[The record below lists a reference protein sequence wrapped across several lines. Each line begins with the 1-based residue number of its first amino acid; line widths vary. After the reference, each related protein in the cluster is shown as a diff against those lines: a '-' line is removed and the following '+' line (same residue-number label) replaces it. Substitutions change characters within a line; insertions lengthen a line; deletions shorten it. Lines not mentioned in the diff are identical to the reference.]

1 MLLPKL
7 LPKNIRLPAPF
18 NIANILSEF
27 DTQNDIVMLQD
38 SLQRLAAMPEKQ
50 RMEVIQKIIRQV
62 EKEEKEAAEKSKEEK
77 LH

>member
-1 MLLPKL
+1 
-7 LPKNIRLPAPF
+7 
-18 NIANILSEF
+18 
-27 DTQNDIVMLQD
+27 MLQD